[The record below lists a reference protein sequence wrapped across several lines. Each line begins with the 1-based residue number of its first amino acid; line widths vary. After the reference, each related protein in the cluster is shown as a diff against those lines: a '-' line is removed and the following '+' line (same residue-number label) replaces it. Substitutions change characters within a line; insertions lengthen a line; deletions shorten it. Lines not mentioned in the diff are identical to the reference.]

1 MSDKREAIVA
11 LHLAKNSDSAIAKT
25 LSIARS
31 TVWKT
36 LTHFN
41 ETGDLADHPRSGRPH
56 TQMKW

>member
-11 LHLAKNSDSAIAKT
+11 LHRAGKSDSTIAKT

-36 LTHFN
+36 LTRFN
-41 ETGDLADHPRSGRPH
+41 ERGDLSDRPRSGRPR
-56 TQMKW
+56 TQTKW